1 MRAITKGLTTN
12 TTHNLNKEVRK
23 TFTIKAGLDII
34 VYNMGLKKPPINAT
48 QNVRKISCKN
58 IYSKPNQDN

>member
-34 VYNMGLKKPPINAT
+34 VYNMGLKKTAVPIRSSLT
-48 QNVRKISCKN
+48 TKIH
-58 IYSKPNQDN
+58 